1 MSLAHVGAQIEADQR
16 AHVMFQVWGHL
27 YPEPGNRYKGRIV
40 FVVSGYG
47 GNCCILH
54 SEWQGLEDSPLLFET
69 MQDVFDDSRIRS
81 RGKDGLRG
89 SCRHDVFEWTGELI
103 CYKNGNTR
111 LTKGK
116 VRTAFRVR

>member
-1 MSLAHVGAQIEADQR
+1 MSLADAFAPAEARYKAQ
-16 AHVMFQVWGHL
+16 VMFDTFGHL
-27 YPEPGNRYKGRIV
+27 YPQPGNKYQGRIV
-40 FVVSGYG
+40 FVISAYG

-69 MQDVFDDSRIRS
+69 MSDVFDNSRV
-81 RGKDGLRG
+81 RG
-89 SCRHDVFEWTGELI
+89 RHDIFEWTGELI

-116 VRTAFRVR
+116 LKVRHKVA